1 MSSRSRKQ
9 SDNLEVKEI
18 TKTLDAIASILLE
31 FMNVEGKKPSM
42 RKRIELLH
50 ASGLKPTEI
59 ARIVRRTSM
68 YVNVVLSQ
76 RRKE

>member
-18 TKTLDAIASILLE
+18 TKRLDAIASILLE
-31 FMNVEGKKPSM
+31 SMNVEGKKPSM

-50 ASGLKPTEI
+50 AAGLKPTEI
-59 ARIVRRTSM
+59 ARIVGRTSM

-76 RRKE
+76 RKKE